1 MALDWLWIDC
11 GLVVEMCGRFLPGK
25 PSARKFLQNFDIQV
39 HSSTDTHHLFST
51 KINYIALFPQ
61 VTPPDDDEKGMH
73 ISEIF
78 TEVM

>member
-11 GLVVEMCGRFLPGK
+11 GLVVDMCGRFLTGK
-25 PSARKFLQNFDIQV
+25 PSARKFPQNFDIQV
-39 HSSTDTHHLFST
+39 HSSTDTHHRFST

-61 VTPPDDDEKGMH
+61 VTPPDDDEKGMR